1 MSGGSFNYA
10 YSQVQSF
17 SEDLVNKIDENE
29 KPDRYGDA
37 HRFAPE
43 VLNEL
48 LALADEARRLSVR
61 MRAAEWLYSGDI
73 GEETFLKRIAEAR
86 Q

>member
-10 YSQVQSF
+10 YSQVQTF
-17 SEDLVNKIDENE
+17 AEDLVNKIDENE

-43 VLNEL
+43 VLSEL
-48 LALADEARRLSVR
+48 LVLADDARKLSLR

-73 GEETFLKRIAEAR
+73 GEETFMKRIAEAG